1 MFDKM
6 KQLQQMKEQMDDA
19 KTRMNDITVKGEC
32 QGITVISNANRKII
46 EVIIPEEVYAKSSS
60 EEIAELVTIA
70 TNSALEN
77 AEGVFE
83 TEMRGMA
90 GGLMG
95 GLGF

>member
-6 KQLQQMKEQMDDA
+6 KQLHQMKEQMDAA
-19 KTRMNDITVKGEC
+19 KERMNAISVKGEY
-32 QGITVISNANRKII
+32 QG
-46 EVIIPEEVYAKSSS
+46 
-60 EEIAELVTIA
+60 EEIAELITLA
-70 TNSALEN
+70 TNKALES

-83 TEMRGMA
+83 SEMKGMA